1 MIKKVVLF
9 TLISIM
15 GLNLAHSQI
24 IIKDEWARV
33 TPSGSGAVYMI
44 IKNIGNQ
51 DDNLTSASS
60 DDSEMTMIHQTVREE
75 NIAKMIHVMG
85 GIDLPKGK
93 AIKLEPGGYHLMLM
107 GINKNLSLNDRISI
121 TLSFK
126 NNKNIEINPIVKIR
140 PPKALKHTPK
150 VYKHK

>member
-9 TLISIM
+9 TLITLM
-15 GLNLAHSQI
+15 GPNLAHAQI

-75 NIAKMIHVMG
+75 NIAKMIHVME

-121 TLSFK
+121 TLAFK
-126 NNKNIEINPIVKIR
+126 NNENIEINPIVKIR
-140 PPKALKHTPK
+140 PPNAH
-150 VYKHK
+150 KHK